1 MNDKVKVVIA
11 SVACAAGVV
20 GYYFSVG
27 QPPHVRAGVLGFGL
41 LIGVITAWFTT
52 AGRDFVTFARESY
65 RETRRVVW
73 PERKDTIRVTAI
85 VFGFAVVMALFL
97 FGTDKVLELVLYDLI
112 LGEGR

>member
-1 MNDKVKVVIA
+1 MNDKIKVVIA

-20 GYYFSVG
+20 GYYFTVG

-41 LIGVITAWFTT
+41 LIGAITAWFTT
-52 AGRDFVTFARESY
+52 AGRDFVAFAREAY

-97 FGTDKVLELVLYDLI
+97 FGTDKILELVLYDLI
-112 LGEGR
+112 LGGGR